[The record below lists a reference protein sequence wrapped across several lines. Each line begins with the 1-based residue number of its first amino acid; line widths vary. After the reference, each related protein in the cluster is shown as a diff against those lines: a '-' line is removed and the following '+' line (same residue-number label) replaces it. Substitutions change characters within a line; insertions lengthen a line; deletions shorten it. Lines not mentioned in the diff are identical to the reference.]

1 MLKQG
6 SLPATATKKKLC
18 GGHVQFYHRQ
28 KRLLT
33 LNSPFACAC
42 AQAAKADTDGDGRI
56 VLGEWQRYLERF
68 GRDALDRGV
77 TGGVLR
83 VLAYAPAYS
92 W

>member
-1 MLKQG
+1 MFSSIIG
-6 SLPATATKKKLC
+6 KKNK
-18 GGHVQFYHRQ
+18 
-28 KRLLT
+28 LLT
-33 LNSPFACAC
+33 LNPPVPPSSCAC